1 MTAADRPFDTSTSRA
16 GALAVVVRLATA
28 STAAARRVATAA
40 RSIADAGQLGPAPE
54 VTISRWTG
62 GRI

>member
-1 MTAADRPFDTSTSRA
+1 MTAADRPFDTSARRA
-16 GALAVVVRLATA
+16 GALAVVARLATA

-40 RSIADAGQLGPAPE
+40 RSFADAGQLGPAPE